1 MKGSPYE
8 GAKGGGGKNIFHSKE
23 INYLM
28 PKCLM
33 MERHFAWLRHLVY
46 PRKYECVHECGMNA
60 SMNVYECVCE
70 SVSVYMCFM

>member
-1 MKGSPYE
+1 
-8 GAKGGGGKNIFHSKE
+8 
-23 INYLM
+23 M

-70 SVSVYMCFM
+70 SVSEWNVCVMNVHVYMCFM

>member
-1 MKGSPYE
+1 
-8 GAKGGGGKNIFHSKE
+8 
-23 INYLM
+23 M